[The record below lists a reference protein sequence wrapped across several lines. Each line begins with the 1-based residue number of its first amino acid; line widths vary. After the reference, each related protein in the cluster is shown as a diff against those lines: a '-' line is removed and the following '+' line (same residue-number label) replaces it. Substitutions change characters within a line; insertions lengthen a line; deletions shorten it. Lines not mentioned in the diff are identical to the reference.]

1 MVQALVDD
9 VPVPSFPIPVPRTLD
24 QIVEDARQLPREQVA
39 ELVDRLTMD
48 LAKGMD
54 PGTENAWTDT
64 AMRRLAEMES
74 GKVKPVPGD
83 EVMARA
89 RKIVGR

>member
-1 MVQALVDD
+1 M
-9 VPVPSFPIPVPRTLD
+9 PRTLD
-24 QIVEDARQLPREQVA
+24 QIVEETRQLPREQVA
-39 ELVDRLTMD
+39 ELVDRLTME

-54 PGTENAWTDT
+54 PEIEKAWTDT

-74 GKVKPVPGD
+74 GKIKPVPGD

>member
-1 MVQALVDD
+1 M
-9 VPVPSFPIPVPRTLD
+9 PRTLD
-24 QIVEDARQLPREQVA
+24 QIVEETRQLPREQVA
-39 ELVDRLTMD
+39 ELVDRLTME
-48 LAKGMD
+48 LARGMD
-54 PGTENAWTDT
+54 PEIEKAWTDT
-64 AMRRLAEMES
+64 AMCRLAEMES